1 MPSDV
6 ARARKHGFSL
16 IELLLVLVIMGVAA
30 ALSLP
35 RIARTSN
42 QAKLHRAAQALQMD
56 VQQAFA
62 IAARNRAPVLVRWN
76 SSKMVLEL
84 TNLAG
89 STVYRRS
96 AIGAGAGY
104 GLVAS
109 EVSVAPTALVVFPNG
124 LAADTLR
131 IALARNG
138 LSKTLRVSKAGMS
151 RLQ

>member
-1 MPSDV
+1 MV
-6 ARARKHGFSL
+6 
-16 IELLLVLVIMGVAA
+16 IVLMGVGAA
-30 ALSLP
+30 MALPKISRL
-35 RIARTSN
+35 SN

-62 IAARNRAPVLVRWN
+62 IAARNRAPVVVRWN
-76 SSKMVLEL
+76 SSRMALEL

-89 STVYRRS
+89 TTVYRRS

-109 EVSVAPTALVVFPNG
+109 EVSVAPSALVVFPSG

-131 IALARNG
+131 IALSRSG
-138 LSKTLRVSKAGMS
+138 LSRTLRVSKAGMS